1 MELEKVCLNVTPAE
15 LGQIDLLVARGLFA
29 SRTDL
34 IRSGIR
40 AVLTEHEQ
48 TLTRVAQGSTGLG
61 YLIVTRDDLE
71 RSREQGERQKMF
83 VIGVLRLD
91 SDISPE
97 LADETIERI
106 HILGSLRA
114 PKEVIERLRDRIV
127 RDLPGG
133 A

>member
-40 AVLTEHEQ
+40 AVLAEHEQ

-71 RSREQGERQKMF
+71 HSREQGERQKMF

-114 PKEVIERLRDRIV
+114 PKEVVERLRDRIV
-127 RDLPGG
+127 RGVPGG